1 MVDSLAEFK
10 AVKGD
15 AVALEDLVPGSEAHL
30 SGQPTRLSRLHKD
43 ARLLR
48 GPLNHC
54 KLMAKRKAELLI
66 AKTMTTNCKQI
77 FTTKGS

>member
-43 ARLLR
+43 ARLLGR
-48 GPLNHC
+48 SLQWTQIISKNKG
-54 KLMAKRKAELLI
+54 RI
-66 AKTMTTNCKQI
+66 ADREDHDD
-77 FTTKGS
+77 